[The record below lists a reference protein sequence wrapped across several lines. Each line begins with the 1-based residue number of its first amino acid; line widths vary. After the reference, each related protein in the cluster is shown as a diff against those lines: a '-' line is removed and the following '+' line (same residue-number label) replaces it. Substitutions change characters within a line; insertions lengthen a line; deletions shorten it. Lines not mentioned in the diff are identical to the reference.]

1 MSRKRLL
8 GRLDRLEGDW
18 VSGRLP
24 AARPSRATVV
34 LSLAARGGL
43 LWWLAAAVLLVR
55 PGRWRRAG
63 RHAALAV
70 GIALP
75 ASHLLGRLLLRRR
88 PRAGDLPARR
98 ALPET
103 PTSPALPSAHACAA
117 AAFTAAAAL
126 QAPPVAAL
134 AAPVAFG
141 VAYSR
146 VRTRVHWPSDVLAG
160 AALGVLVAGATRHL
174 VR

>member
-1 MSRKRLL
+1 M
-8 GRLDRLEGDW
+8 
-18 VSGRLP
+18 
-24 AARPSRATVV
+24 
-34 LSLAARGGL
+34 
-43 LWWLAAAVLLVR
+43 
-55 PGRWRRAG
+55 
-63 RHAALAV
+63 
-70 GIALP
+70 
-75 ASHLLGRLLLRRR
+75 
-88 PRAGDLPARR
+88 
-98 ALPET
+98 
-103 PTSPALPSAHACAA
+103 
-117 AAFTAAAAL
+117 